1 MSQIRDSQ
9 PRSSLARFINPFIA
23 IANPYV
29 YTKLYIESGSHY
41 FKAVEML
48 QIIWDFPVL
57 NLINN
62 THISTKWRF
71 NKNNPIENFCQENS
85 TIRNGLES

>member
-1 MSQIRDSQ
+1 MSTNGQIMSQIKDSQ
-9 PRSSLARFINPFIA
+9 LRSYLARFINPFIA

-29 YTKLYIESGSHY
+29 YTKLYIESGSHD

-57 NLINN
+57 NLITLTFQPNDVLIK
-62 THISTKWRF
+62 ISQLRIFVKR
-71 NKNNPIENFCQENS
+71 
-85 TIRNGLES
+85 IRQ